1 MMNLTCRAVI
11 PRKGDLVSDVTSGA
25 SLGYGAVRPTI
36 EPEPNEDE
44 REAILAALA
53 EAPAGDARWAA
64 AALREGVEDDEL
76 DP

>member
-1 MMNLTCRAVI
+1 MT
-11 PRKGDLVSDVTSGA
+11 
-25 SLGYGAVRPTI
+25 PTI
-36 EPEPNEDE
+36 EPEPNDDE

-53 EAPAGDARWAA
+53 EPPAGAAGWAA

>member
-1 MMNLTCRAVI
+1 MT
-11 PRKGDLVSDVTSGA
+11 
-25 SLGYGAVRPTI
+25 PTI
-36 EPEPNEDE
+36 EPEPSEDE

-53 EAPAGDARWAA
+53 EPPAGDAGWAA

>member
-1 MMNLTCRAVI
+1 MT
-11 PRKGDLVSDVTSGA
+11 
-25 SLGYGAVRPTI
+25 PTI
-36 EPEPNEDE
+36 EPEPSEDE

-53 EAPAGDARWAA
+53 EPPAADAGWAA